1 MFPSMH
7 QRICAMSIPNHDMYV
22 LTGNDNV
29 LPVLLG
35 EDVGVGLDL
44 GEDEVVGSSGLAV
57 LLGLSAAGDDL
68 EALVEGILGLLGDL
82 KVGLALAAAL
92 GVADDDPADAHV
104 GEHVGGGLAGEGAV
118 ALDPAVLGADG
129 DVGAELLL
137 DALDVYLRGADD
149 DLGVGGEGGLVD
161 HGDEVVDLGDGA
173 VALPVAADEELA
185 GLRAG
190 RGMEGAVGV
199 SLRAR
204 SHGMFHSNSI
214 SNQYAGINSR
224 HIMHPNRFDDSF
236 HSVHSHSHSQIPFCC
251 NLTNHQPQAK
261 CIPTKIHHQFTSRKE
276 IH

>member
-1 MFPSMH
+1 MT
-7 QRICAMSIPNHDMYV
+7 CTCYV

-44 GEDEVVGSSGLAV
+44 GEDEVVGSSSLAV

-68 EALVEGILGLLGDL
+68 EALVEGVLGLLGDL

-137 DALDVYLRGADD
+137 DALDVDLRGADD
-149 DLGVGGEGGLVD
+149 DLGIGGEGGLVD
-161 HGDEVVDLGDGA
+161 HGDEIVDLGDGA
-173 VALPVAADEELA
+173 IALPVSADEELA

-190 RGMEGAVGV
+190 RGMEGAVGIIP
-199 SLRAR
+199 LRAR
-204 SHGMFHSNSI
+204 VMLCSSPIQF
-214 SNQYAGINSR
+214 
-224 HIMHPNRFDDSF
+224 
-236 HSVHSHSHSQIPFCC
+236 
-251 NLTNHQPQAK
+251 QPI
-261 CIPTKIHHQFTSRKE
+261 CRYQFTTYYASQSIR
-276 IH
+276 